1 MAEQQL
7 GQETGGTEVEEAK
20 AAGDGQQAAG
30 NGQESALEDKHGH
43 PGISQGKY
51 ERDMRAKDDE
61 IASLK
66 KTIADAAKSEEA
78 KKALEEKIEALEA
91 SQADMRTDYE
101 LKLAGCRNAKAA
113 KALLEDHGG
122 DVLKLKAAEPWLF
135 QQEESKGSTGIRPGG
150 SKRLTK
156 EEIMAEKDPVKC
168 RKLISENLD
177 LWDN

>member
-7 GQETGGTEVEEAK
+7 GQGTGGTEAEETGAAGGGQQ
-20 AAGDGQQAAG
+20 AAGDGQKP
-30 NGQESALEDKHGH
+30 ALENKHGH

-51 ERDMRAKDDE
+51 ERDMRAKDEE
-61 IASLK
+61 IANLK

-122 DVLKLKAAEPWLF
+122 DVLKLKEAEPWLF
-135 QQEESKGSTGIRPGG
+135 QSEKSQGSTGFKPTGA
-150 SKRLTK
+150 KRLTK